1 MKFLL
6 KINYKK
12 GPKKDQSQ
20 LKLIFQT
27 HDPGLSHKRQTLKN
41 YEVKLSINQI
51 LRDKIKKIIIKR
63 IKIKFDIKI
72 N

>member
-12 GPKKDQSQ
+12 GSKKDQSQ

-27 HDPGLSHKRQTLKN
+27 HDPRLSHKRQILKN
-41 YEVKLSINQI
+41 YEVKFSINQI
-51 LRDKIKKIIIKR
+51 LRDKIEK
-63 IKIKFDIKI
+63 
-72 N
+72 NNN